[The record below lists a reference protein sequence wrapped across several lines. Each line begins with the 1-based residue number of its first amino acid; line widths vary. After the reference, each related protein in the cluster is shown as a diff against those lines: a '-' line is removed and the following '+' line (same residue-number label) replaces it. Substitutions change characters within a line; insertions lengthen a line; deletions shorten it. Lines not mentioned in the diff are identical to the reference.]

1 MGAKLE
7 WKKWLKYYL
16 IFNVAMVPVII
27 VLAATGV
34 LRTEAGPEAVE
45 DQAPIAVSPVFF
57 GADFMPNFVGAS
69 LRDSIELLDEE
80 FGHDFDSVLNID
92 SNEILETVYFN
103 DNALR
108 DVESIF
114 VCTQNVAPGADPQNY
129 VFEYHLDI
137 TVSTSCAG
145 KVADFHM
152 GPSALALGLRSPPA
166 FNGNCDAELKRC
178 RETLE
183 VEGFFVRFLDDDSL
197 YSYKTAVIR
206 TGLGEVEAEL
216 AWIEPTTEWCG
227 YDAPQNG
234 DLMAGAMGARDQL
247 LQPGQLIRLVRTPD
261 LWDGLWFFHRLT
273 PQGVLQDGEV
283 PELSVNEQVVATGF
297 WIPEANAVQHS
308 YEDYYQPIADR
319 KWTVR
324 DRYLQESDVLL
335 FAYAE
340 RLTNASNVAFDSPN
354 EFLSSC
360 ITDQQ
365 EELGSRPSYANS
377 DDDDDDSSRLY
388 VNDSDGSG
396 SDWDS
401 GGSGSDWDSGGGGT
415 NCTWVNGYTRRDGT
429 RVSGHQRCG

>member
-1 MGAKLE
+1 LGAKLN

-34 LRTEAGPEAVE
+34 LRTENGSEAVE
-45 DQAPIAVSPVFF
+45 DDQTPVAVKPVFF
-57 GADFMPNFVGAS
+57 GSTYMPNFVGSS
-69 LRDSIELLDEE
+69 LKDSLILLDEE
-80 FGHDFDSVLNID
+80 FEYRFE
-92 SNEILETVYFN
+92 EIHNLDNGEALSTYIPRARDLEE
-103 DNALR
+103 L
-108 DVESIF
+108 ESLY
-114 VCTQNVAPGADPQNY
+114 VCSQNVAPGADPADY
-129 VFEYHLDI
+129 VLRNNLKIE
-137 TVSTSCAG
+137 VSSLCAG
-145 KVADFHM
+145 KEADFHM
-152 GPSALALGLRSPPA
+152 GPSAKALGVWSPLP
-166 FNGNCDAELKRC
+166 FNGNCGDELKNC
-178 RETLE
+178 EETFQ
-183 VEGFFVRFLDDDSL
+183 VDGFFVRFLDDDSW
-197 YSYKTAVIR
+197 YSHKTAVIR
-206 TGLGEVEAEL
+206 TGVGLIEAEL
-216 AWIEPTTEWCG
+216 AWIEPASEWCG

-234 DLMAGAMGARDQL
+234 DLMAGAIEARDQL

-273 PQGVLQDGEV
+273 PQGDFQDGEV
-283 PELSVNEQVVATGF
+283 PELSVNEQLVATGF

-308 YEDYYQPIADR
+308 SEDYYQPIADR

-324 DRYLQESDVLL
+324 DRYLQESDALL

-354 EFLSSC
+354 ELLGSC

-377 DDDDDDSSRLY
+377 DDDDDDSSRIY

-401 GGSGSDWDSGGGGT
+401 GGSGT
-415 NCTWVNGYTRRDGT
+415 NCTWVNGYSRRDGT
-429 RVSGHQRCG
+429 WVSGHRRCG